1 MFCAT
6 AKLLLM
12 VELKVNQA
20 IDETESLGTPV
31 SVEAG
36 GVEKCSPVVWE
47 KIRRS
52 ADYKVHVIDEL
63 NEYNTETYPLP
74 YIKTTS
80 QKETDDKNFSNIDSS
95 IAYWNT
101 ALDKKTQ
108 DACTMNIRPSF
119 FKLLDQSKGWKTP
132 RLYSERNLRKSWKT
146 WSDFWLTKMANF
158 CTLKPKL
165 NSEKDTMQS

>member
-1 MFCAT
+1 MGRDILNKVSKFANRCFGTTETQTLPVFQGLYTSSFLKQDPKAMFCGT

-36 GVEKCSPVVWE
+36 GVENCSPVVWE

-63 NEYNTETYPLP
+63 NEYNTEAYPLP
-74 YIKTTS
+74 YTKTTS
-80 QKETDDKNFSNIDSS
+80 QKETDDKKFSNIDSS

-101 ALDKKTQ
+101 ALDEKTQ

-119 FKLLDQSKGWKTP
+119 FKLLDQSKG
-132 RLYSERNLRKSWKT
+132 
-146 WSDFWLTKMANF
+146 
-158 CTLKPKL
+158 
-165 NSEKDTMQS
+165 